1 MALCQWAQGSEHSE
15 QADFTFKDEDVLL
28 TLEDNRTMCL
38 QNARN
43 HSHNDIMSYTRRL
56 EFYK

>member
-1 MALCQWAQGSEHSE
+1 MAQCQWAHGSKHSE
-15 QADFTFKDEDVLL
+15 QTDFTLKNHEVLL

-38 QNARN
+38 QNTRN
-43 HSHNDIMSYTRRL
+43 HSNNDTMSYTARL